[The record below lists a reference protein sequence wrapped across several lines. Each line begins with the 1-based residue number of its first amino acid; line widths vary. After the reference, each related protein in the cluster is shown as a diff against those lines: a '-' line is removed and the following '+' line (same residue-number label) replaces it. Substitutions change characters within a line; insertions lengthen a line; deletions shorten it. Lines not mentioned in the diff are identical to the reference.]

1 MTAFSIRSILAAA
14 AASIAL
20 AGTAEAEMLTL
31 STPDADT
38 SEITLAA
45 KHFAELVTEKTGGE
59 LEVRGVPERHALRRR
74 SLGGR
79 SSSSRAARSTCC
91 CNSTSLYATFN
102 PKFSAIAIPYLFKD
116 TDQLRA
122 YLDSD
127 MGKELQSDLS
137 NIGIVG
143 LDLWSR
149 PLRQITNSKLPIT
162 QPADLEG
169 LKLRVPNN
177 PLWVEFFGTMGA
189 APTPMAFAEVYN
201 ALQLGVVD
209 GQENPVNVPVSAK
222 LYEVQKYLT
231 LSNHIA
237 DGWVLGINP
246 ARYEGLSEEH
256 KAALAEAAAET
267 EAWKAEND
275 AADIAKSITFLEENG
290 IVSERADRRA
300 ARRLCRRLRRPLRQ
314 ILGAREGQGLLRP
327 HHRLRHWQLTL
338 TRAPLRGAL
347 PFPLR
352 WKVSRCRIV
361 ASRSAVSCRSSPTMP
376 PGRPAAAS

>member
-1 MTAFSIRSILAAA
+1 MTAFSIRNILAAA

-59 LEVRGVPERHALRRR
+59 LEVRVFPNGTLYGGDPSAGVKQLAGG
-74 SLGGR
+74 SLDMLL
-79 SSSSRAARSTCC
+79 
-91 CNSTSLYATFN
+91 NSTSLYATFN

-116 TDQLRA
+116 IDQLRA

-127 MGKELQSDLS
+127 MGQELQSDLS

-177 PLWVEFFGTMGA
+177 PLWVEFFGAMGA

-237 DGWVLGINP
+237 DAWVLGMNP
-246 ARYEGLSEEH
+246 ARYEGLSDEH
-256 KAALAEAAAET
+256 KAVLAEAATET

-275 AADIAKSITFLEENG
+275 AADIAKSIAFLEENG
-290 IVSERADRRA
+290 IVVNELTDEQRA
-300 ARRLCRRLRRPLRQ
+300 A
-314 ILGAREGQGLLRP
+314 
-327 HHRLRHWQLTL
+327 
-338 TRAPLRGAL
+338 
-347 PFPLR
+347 F
-352 WKVSRCRIV
+352 V
-361 ASRSAVSCRSSPTMP
+361 AVSEGLYGKFSELVKDKAFFDRTTAF
-376 PGRPAAAS
+376 AAGS